1 MTTILDNFV
10 ECKTSKKGLSGWFS
24 EAVWGHRFESQ
35 QGWATT
41 LEFLGMVEGLI
52 HNGALLN
59 ETFPDTDV
67 SYTAPVSKELRI
79 LIFNN
84 PRMVQIRNDHQDDE
98 DSMWKH
104 WLEDIAGRVGGEP
117 IQYDYLRRT
126 ISSFPDLVERIEL
139 VRKLYVESGKGNKYT
154 HRLLFPIGPAAL
166 YEPSELDF
174 NRDRNT
180 FTRTGEI
187 AYLMVSRAAKE
198 LRAELKVLLEK
209 LLDANT
215 SRNRL
220 IQSLMPAGSNTR
232 GTQKGGTY
240 LPYKSHPAFD
250 RMAKDLIAILQLGL
264 PHQDALEHIRF
275 IIPLHLY
282 LYGVETAAAWANP
295 GCQRPYL
302 ICEIPGP
309 RMDVVRRASIGNRDE
324 NETMG
329 LKAMRSYVSCRIK
342 GDSAITRILAIDF
355 EPHLPEKDKTG
366 ELVSEIAR
374 LFDLSE
380 TQTNTLKELD
390 SRDEVIL
397 AIRREGEKA
406 HRAGTMSALESLGV
420 MAGLIDAR
428 GTNKKRY
435 APTDN
440 LLRALVF
447 ANIGND
453 VPVEE
458 TDFLRHLLE
467 KYGLVFG
474 SPEAAATVGKQY
486 SQYYDPTDYNRN
498 QVRLTRRLVGLGL
511 GNSMSDAC
519 TYVINPLGRLRGMD
533 NQSSQAL
540 PM

>member
-1 MTTILDNFV
+1 MTTILENLV
-10 ECKTSKKGLSGWFS
+10 EYKGSKKGFSGWFS

-35 QGWATT
+35 RGWATT
-41 LEFLGMVEGLI
+41 LEFLGMIEGLI
-52 HNGALLN
+52 HQGTLLK
-59 ETFPDTDV
+59 ESFPD
-67 SYTAPVSKELRI
+67 SEIAYSAPVSKELRI

-98 DSMWKH
+98 DAMWKQ
-104 WLEDIAGRVGGEP
+104 WLEDIAARVGGDP
-117 IQYDYLRRT
+117 IQYDYLRRSV
-126 ISSFPDLVERIEL
+126 SSFPDLVERIEL

-154 HRLLFPIGPAAL
+154 HRLLFPIGPSAL
-166 YEPSELDF
+166 YEANELDF
-174 NRDRNT
+174 TRDRNT

-198 LRAELKVLLEK
+198 LREELKGLLEK
-209 LLDANT
+209 FLDANT

-220 IQSLMPAGSNTR
+220 IQSLMPPGPTARGSK
-232 GTQKGGTY
+232 KGGTY

-250 RMAKDLIAILQLGL
+250 RMAEDLIAILRLGL

-275 IIPLHLY
+275 LIPFHLY

-295 GCQRPYL
+295 EAHRPYI

-329 LKAMRSYVSCRIK
+329 LNAIRNYVNRRIRDEAVVTNK
-342 GDSAITRILAIDF
+342 LRADF
-355 EPHLPEKDKTG
+355 EPDSSEKDRSG
-366 ELVSEIAR
+366 ELVSEIAK

-380 TQTNTLKELD
+380 SQVKTLRNLD
-390 SRDEVIL
+390 SREEVIS
-397 AIRREGEKA
+397 AIRREGERA
-406 HRAGTMSALESLGV
+406 YRAGTMSALESLGV
-420 MAGLIDAR
+420 MAGLIDSR

-447 ANIGND
+447 ANIAND

-467 KYGLVFG
+467 RYGLVFG
-474 SPEAAATVGKQY
+474 APEAATTVGVQHA
-486 SQYYDPTDYNRN
+486 QYYDPADYRRN
-498 QVRLTRRLVGLGL
+498 QIRLTRRLVGLGL

-519 TYVINPLGRLRGMD
+519 TYVINPLGRLRAAD
-533 NQSSQAL
+533 RRTPQANSV
-540 PM
+540 